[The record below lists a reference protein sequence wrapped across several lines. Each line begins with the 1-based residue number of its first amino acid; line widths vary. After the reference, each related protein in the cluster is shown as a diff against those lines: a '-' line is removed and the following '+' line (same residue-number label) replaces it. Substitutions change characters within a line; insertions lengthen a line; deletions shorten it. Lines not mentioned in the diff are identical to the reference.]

1 MAKWALIALVAP
13 EVVLVCAYFQW
24 LQARRLCSIL
34 ESWLK
39 DHPSLQWN
47 DMTPERS
54 IRRTIGAIFRRLITN
69 LRTVIRRIYPAADS
83 WFARWDSQP
92 NKRVPLVYGYYAVM
106 GGFAVNTKDFP
117 KSDKLPQLM
126 KSRMTIT
133 CSGLLALSQAGV
145 VLKIDR
151 ETINDKSKADV
162 LAKGLVIFQVIWMV
176 VQVRSTRCSI
186 RSNLC

>member
-1 MAKWALIALVAP
+1 
-13 EVVLVCAYFQW
+13 
-24 LQARRLCSIL
+24 
-34 ESWLK
+34 
-39 DHPSLQWN
+39 
-47 DMTPERS
+47 
-54 IRRTIGAIFRRLITN
+54 
-69 LRTVIRRIYPAADS
+69 
-83 WFARWDSQP
+83 
-92 NKRVPLVYGYYAVM
+92 
-106 GGFAVNTKDFP
+106 VNTKDFP